1 MYTYTYIHT
10 YIYIHIYIHIY
21 IYIYLV
27 TYNDLTVTDPWNH
40 GLSIGNHHQMA
51 ELFKLV
57 NYYNLPRLMGLTM
70 RQ

>member
-1 MYTYTYIHT
+1 MVYIYTYIYV
-10 YIYIHIYIHIY
+10 YIYIHTY

-57 NYYNLPRLMGLTM
+57 NY
-70 RQ
+70 